1 MDKDLE
7 IAINKQRYNFYY
19 NHRKNY
25 SKRADMIL
33 EKIKNGYNPN
43 DADVFE
49 IFCDDEEQIKKYRY
63 IFELKERVKDGYISY
78 EDFYSIIDSIG
89 INDYNIVD
97 AIKHEYEAKGILV
110 EDYNEK
116 QK

>member
-33 EKIKNGYNPN
+33 EKIK
-43 DADVFE
+43 
-49 IFCDDEEQIKKYRY
+49 KYRY

-89 INDYNIVD
+89 INDDNIVD